1 MLLWNKWWSKKMDL
15 GITVSSV
22 ELFYKCILTL
32 VPFPNS
38 ARGGQGGW
46 DVGGQRQGRRVGCWR
61 TRRKRRMGCWL
72 GELFPRTTGG
82 AEGRRRRRRRNGR
95 MASPHTYLLSWAD
108 VCLAQGKDKRQK
120 TKNTMF
126 WNGSPKM
133 ATQGSLQFPLRH

>member
-22 ELFYKCILTL
+22 ELFDKCILTL

-82 AEGRRRRRRRNGR
+82 AEGRRRRRRNGR

-108 VCLAQGKDKRQK
+108 VCLAQGKNKRQRIQCFGMVPQK
-120 TKNTMF
+120 WPHKAACNFLCDTK
-126 WNGSPKM
+126 
-133 ATQGSLQFPLRH
+133 